1 MAMINKTEF
10 KPDSADY
17 YAMRDQLFKEKY
29 TLTVE
34 NTESSYDSKIKYG
47 KRLLIILSRKQS
59 KILKL

>member
-1 MAMINKTEF
+1 MQCEINYSK
-10 KPDSADY
+10 K
-17 YAMRDQLFKEKY
+17 KY
-29 TLTVE
+29 TLIAE